1 MATAAKGKRARAVK
15 PAWEVVRNVTP
26 DKVDLRD
33 RAYSPTIAI
42 APPASYRTRTLLPV
56 LDQEQTSACTGFA
69 LANVVNHQ
77 LIRAGRAKEAGVSP
91 YMLYSMARRYDEF
104 PGAIAD
110 SGSSLR
116 GALKGWFR
124 HGACNARL
132 WEILDIPRVTNRSG
146 TDWWLDAV
154 TRPLGAYFRVEPR
167 SVSDM
172 HVALN
177 EGGVL
182 YASAMTH
189 AGWNEGVGQG
199 KRRGWI
205 IPFHA
210 RAPSDGGHA
219 FVIVGYNRQGF
230 LVHNSWGEGWG
241 VKGVATL
248 SYDDWFANA
257 MDCWV
262 AQLGVVTEEHVEASK
277 ATSLRD
283 TRGKARLSASEV
295 LRNHEIA
302 PYVIDMENNGR
313 LSGSGLFRTNQE
325 DVRALVTEHLGAAVK
340 KWGIPDGKPVDIA
353 IYAHGGLVGE
363 KGAARTAAEWIPE
376 LQDARLFPIFLMWET
391 DLWSTLGNRFS
402 DLLAR
407 EPRTTGGV
415 GEKVKRWWDER
426 LERLFAAP
434 GTSIWG
440 EMKQNADALSAA
452 ADSGIGWLRAECA
465 ASPVVAAHPLRVHLI
480 AHSAGSIAQAFLLN
494 RLAGTPGWTFASM
507 SLMAPAIRVDTFD
520 KLVLPHLKSGALAR
534 LNEFHL
540 QDAAEATDETMRPL
554 LGYSRSLLYLVS
566 RSFEGGAETPVLGME
581 RHFPSRI
588 AKLPQVKV
596 FSAPSGDTD
605 ATTHPGFDDDPVT
618 RRTIVK
624 LIRPK

>member
-1 MATAAKGKRARAVK
+1 MAETSKRKRAGAAR
-15 PAWEVVRNVTP
+15 PAWDVVRNVTP

-33 RAYSPTIAI
+33 RGYSPTVAI
-42 APPASYRTRTLLPV
+42 APPASYRTKTQLPV
-56 LDQEQTSACTGFA
+56 LDQGQTSACTGFS

-77 LIRAGRAKEAGVSP
+77 LIRAGRAQEADVSP

-104 PGAIAD
+104 PGASED
-110 SGSSLR
+110 TGSSLR

-124 HGACNARL
+124 HGACGEAL
-132 WEILDIPRVTNRSG
+132 WDILDMPRVTNRAG

-167 SVSDM
+167 SVADM

-177 EGGVL
+177 EAGVL

-189 AGWNEGVGQG
+189 GGWGEGFHLG
-199 KRRGWI
+199 KRRDWT
-205 IPFHA
+205 IPLRA

-219 FVIVGYNRQGF
+219 FVIVGYDRHGF

-241 VKGVATL
+241 AKGVATL
-248 SYDDWFANA
+248 TYDDWYANA

-277 ATSLRD
+277 ATSPRELQGR
-283 TRGKARLSASEV
+283 TRLSASEV

-313 LSGSGLFRTNQE
+313 LSGSGLFRTSQE
-325 DVRALVTEHLGAAVK
+325 DVRALVTEHLGAAVA
-340 KWGIPDGKPVDIA
+340 KWGIPVGKPVDIA

-363 KGAARTAAEWIPE
+363 KGAAETAAKWIPE
-376 LQDARLFPIFLMWET
+376 LNDARLFPIFLMWET
-391 DLWSTLGNRFS
+391 DLLSTLANRLS
-402 DLLAR
+402 DLLSG
-407 EPRTTGGV
+407 EPRTTGGFRD
-415 GEKVKRWWDER
+415 KAKRWWDER
-426 LERLFAAP
+426 LERLFAP
-434 GTSIWG
+434 LGTSIWG
-440 EMKQNADALSAA
+440 EMKQNADALSGAGQT
-452 ADSGIGWLRAECA
+452 GIELLRDECM
-465 ASPVVAAHPLRVHLI
+465 ASPVVQAHPLRVHLI
-480 AHSAGSIAQAFLLN
+480 AHSAGSIAHAFLLD

-507 SLMAPAIRVDTFD
+507 SLMAPAIRVEAFD
-520 KLVLPHLKSGALAR
+520 KLVVPHLKSGQLGK

-540 QDAAEATDETMRPL
+540 LDAAESSDDTMRPL

-566 RSFEGGAETPVLGME
+566 QSFEGGAETPILGME
-581 RHFPSRI
+581 RHFPARI
-588 AKLPQVKV
+588 AKMPQVSV
-596 FSAPSGDTD
+596 FTAPSGDSD
-605 ATTHPGFDDDPVT
+605 ATTHPSFDDDPVT
-618 RRTIVK
+618 RATLLK